1 MIVSSAG
8 ALNIRSTTT
17 TPTTTVTLVDLHR
30 MFSNTGLY
38 DRDKTNIK
46 TLLND
51 FDDGGGHRLDPRPPP
66 SPASSAAGGG
76 GGSDRLTADAGFVF
90 KWYAIIAILSVLVL
104 TGIVFA
110 VFRLSLKA
118 EAFRKSGL
126 DTHQDGLLFAVDGG
140 SEQFCLPMDRDVD
153 DSNDL

>member
-51 FDDGGGHRLDPRPPP
+51 FDDGHRLDPRPPP